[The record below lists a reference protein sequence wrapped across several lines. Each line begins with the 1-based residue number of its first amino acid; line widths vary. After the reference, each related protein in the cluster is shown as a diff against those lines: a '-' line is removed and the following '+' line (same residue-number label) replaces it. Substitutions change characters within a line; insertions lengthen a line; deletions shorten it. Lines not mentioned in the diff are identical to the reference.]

1 MASEAQIKAAYL
13 RAIRSI
19 VDGSQFVKL
28 RDAISSG
35 NYEAAISAVD
45 IDDAAFDEFRA
56 LLIETYAQSGVNE
69 VTGQK
74 WPVSVRYNSASPYA
88 ERYAREVV
96 GQHITYIT
104 EEMRNSVRWTIGDGV
119 AFGRSFNRIALDIV
133 GRIGPAGNRV
143 GGIVGLNQ
151 QQSEWVANMRRYIQD
166 GNIAAVKSMTRRDKR
181 YDAMIERG
189 GLTDAQIDKIVG
201 RYSDRLLL
209 SRGLTIARTERMLA
223 VNQGRIDAW
232 RQAADKVGIQHS
244 ALVKKWR
251 HTGRAVMDRITHQ
264 LANGQTVQGLDT
276 PFNIGGFLMQ
286 YPHDPAAPAS
296 QCINCMC
303 EVDIKLPKGFRRGR
317 S

>member
-1 MASEAQIKAAYL
+1 MASESQIKTAYL

-19 VDGSQFVKL
+19 VDGAQFSRL
-28 RDAISSG
+28 RDAISRG
-35 NYEAAISAVD
+35 DYETAIAAVD
-45 IDDAAFDEFRA
+45 IDSAAFDEFRA

-69 VTGQK
+69 ITGQK

-88 ERYAREVV
+88 ERYARDVV

-104 EEMRNSVRWTIGDGV
+104 DEMRNSIRWTIGDGI
-119 AFGRSFNRIALDIV
+119 AFGRSFNKIALDIV

-151 QQSEWVANMRRYIQD
+151 QQSEWVANMRRYIESGD
-166 GNIAAVKSMTRRDKR
+166 IASVKAMTRRDKR
-181 YDAMIERG
+181 YDLMIERG

-251 HTGRAVMDRITHQ
+251 HTGRSVMDRITHQ
-264 LANGQTVQGLDT
+264 RANGQTVSGLDT

-286 YPHDPAAPAS
+286 YPHDPSAPAS

-303 EVDIKLPKGFRRGR
+303 EVEIKLPKGFRRGR
-317 S
+317 A